1 MRHIS
6 NRKCYKA
13 RVYTL
18 SHLAVGGGKGN
29 LETGADDDHDG
40 RAEFDRETAR
50 GGDLGD
56 LHTDGSDDLVTV
68 EGQADHDTNTTEGED
83 PEGVV
88 SEFTLTRDLAGG
100 INHIDGSEGAHGVG
114 DVVGAVREGIAYGGE
129 DLHVL
134 EGLLGARVE
143 FLGIVVDGG
152 HVLGVLDA
160 SVDVLV
166 HLALHK
172 TDDATVLFR
181 GIVVLHFGG
190 DLQQRFRLIPR
201 VRPGQG
207 GKIDTYEI
215 EN

>member
-1 MRHIS
+1 M
-6 NRKCYKA
+6 CYKA

-50 GGDLGD
+50 GRDLGD

-68 EGQADHDTNTTEGED
+68 EGQAEHDTNTTEGED
-83 PEGVV
+83 PKRVA
-88 SEFTLTRDLAGG
+88 SEFTTALDHAGS

-152 HVLGVLDA
+152 HVLGILDA

-166 HLALHK
+166 HLALHEA
-172 TDDATVLFR
+172 DDAAPLFP
-181 GIVVLHFGG
+181 GILELSFGG
-190 DLQQRFRLIPR
+190 DLQQQQQGFRLMPR

-207 GKIDTYEI
+207 GKIDIYIYEI